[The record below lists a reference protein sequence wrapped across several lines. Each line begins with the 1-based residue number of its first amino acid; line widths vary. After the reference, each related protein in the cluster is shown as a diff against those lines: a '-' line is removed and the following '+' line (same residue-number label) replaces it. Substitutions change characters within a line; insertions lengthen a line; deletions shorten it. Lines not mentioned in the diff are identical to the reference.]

1 MPAYKLDN
9 GKWSASFYYHLPDG
23 TLKQKFK
30 RSFETE
36 DDALRYENKFRARA
50 ENPCSFP
57 FAAFVDVY
65 LADMKPRIRWTTY
78 DTKRLS
84 IGKWI
89 KPYFGEKLMGDIK
102 PIDILHWQGWLGDQ
116 RLKNGNP
123 LSPTYVRKLNSD
135 LASLFN
141 HAERNYGLKPNPMK
155 KIPKSGK
162 TRSSEIQIWSK
173 EEFNRFLDAICD
185 KAKSYYAFDLLFW
198 TGIREGELLALTPA
212 DFDFENRILTIDK
225 SLARKDGEAIVGP
238 PKTKKSYRKIAL
250 SEFLCEEIRE
260 YIDLILKIGPTE
272 RIFEGMTKS
281 FLCNEMDRGCRIS
294 GVKRI
299 RVHDL
304 RHSHVSML
312 IHMGFS
318 VVAIAERMGHETT
331 DITFRYAHLLP
342 NSQGVMANALNEA
355 KSIKKVG

>member
-9 GKWSASFYYHLPDG
+9 GKWSASFYYRLPDG
-23 TLKQKFK
+23 SLKQKFK

-36 DDALRYENKFRARA
+36 ADALRYEEEFRARA

-57 FAAFVDVY
+57 FSAFVDVY
-65 LADMKPRIRWTTY
+65 LADVKPRIRWTTY

-84 IGKWI
+84 IEKWI
-89 KPYFGEKLMGDIK
+89 KPYFGGELMGDIESV
-102 PIDILHWQGWLGDQ
+102 DILHWQGWLDDQ
-116 RLKNGNP
+116 RLKNGNR

-135 LASLFN
+135 LAALFN
-141 HAERNYGLKPNPMK
+141 HAERNYGLNPNPMK
-155 KIPKSGK
+155 KVPKTGK
-162 TRSSEIQIWSK
+162 SRTNEMQIWSK
-173 EEFNRFLDAICD
+173 DEFNRFLDAICD
-185 KAKSYYAFDLLFW
+185 KDKSYYAFDLLFW

-212 DFDFENRILTIDK
+212 DFDFEKRILTIDK
-225 SLARKDGEAIVGP
+225 SLTRKTGEAIVGP
-238 PKTKKSYRKIAL
+238 PKTKKSYRKIAM

-260 YIDLILKIGPTE
+260 YVELILKIGPND
-272 RIFEGMTKS
+272 RIFEGMSKS
-281 FLCNEMDRGCRIS
+281 FLCHEMDRGCKLS
-294 GVKRI
+294 GVERI

-342 NSQGVMANALNEA
+342 NSQGAMADALNDA
-355 KSIKKVG
+355 KSIKEND